1 MGCPVGGGSTKAE
14 AEQPKIIEK
23 NGKKIGFL
31 GFTDVGPNWLAAT
44 DTNPGILLASDPDFA
59 GIISR
64 AKAQVDTLIVSI
76 HWGEEYNYNNHTSR
90 QESIAHKAIDAG
102 ASLIVGHHPHV
113 AEDIGYYKNGL
124 IIYSLGN
131 FIFDQYFSKDTMQG
145 LTAEI
150 TLKADGTMIPSFH
163 LIQMDK
169 TYRPTITDIVPE
181 LKGIT
186 TTLPSFSVEDEA
198 VKKVETVAKVPSV
211 PAKCPEGQG
220 ELSDPL
226 YSNVGPEFALE
237 DDTYIPDD
245 LTLLSTT
252 LTTASGLCLRKDAA
266 EHMTEMLIAAK
277 KDNIVM
283 KVSSAFRSKETQQY
297 ILNYAIA
304 QKGLDAYK
312 TIAKAGH
319 SEHQLGLAVDLSG
332 ASIKFS
338 SAVDLFGT
346 SEEAAW
352 LETNAY
358 KYGYIRS
365 YPKDKESITGYS
377 YEPWHYRYVGVDY
390 AKQIK
395 DSGLTIKEFLA
406 KINQTINQI
415 SKI

>member
-1 MGCPVGGGSTKAE
+1 
-14 AEQPKIIEK
+14 
-23 NGKKIGFL
+23 
-31 GFTDVGPNWLAAT
+31 
-44 DTNPGILLASDPDFA
+44 
-59 GIISR
+59 
-64 AKAQVDTLIVSI
+64 
-76 HWGEEYNYNNHTSR
+76 
-90 QESIAHKAIDAG
+90 
-102 ASLIVGHHPHV
+102 
-113 AEDIGYYKNGL
+113 
-124 IIYSLGN
+124 
-131 FIFDQYFSKDTMQG
+131 
-145 LTAEI
+145 
-150 TLKADGTMIPSFH
+150 
-163 LIQMDK
+163 
-169 TYRPTITDIVPE
+169 
-181 LKGIT
+181 
-186 TTLPSFSVEDEA
+186 
-198 VKKVETVAKVPSV
+198 
-211 PAKCPEGQG
+211 
-220 ELSDPL
+220 
-226 YSNVGPEFALE
+226 
-237 DDTYIPDD
+237 
-245 LTLLSTT
+245 
-252 LTTASGLCLRKDAA
+252 
-266 EHMTEMLIAAK
+266 MTEMLIAAK